1 MSGYEIIVI
10 VLMIMGLSEG
20 ITTRI
25 KITAKAAIQCGYLNK
40 PFKKLTREFAA
51 WLPLGFNMA
60 QKNTKLNMKYQI
72 Y

>member
-1 MSGYEIIVI
+1 MSDYEIIVI

-40 PFKKLTREFAA
+40 PQYNIVREHKNPTSKLEILDT
-51 WLPLGFNMA
+51 N
-60 QKNTKLNMKYQI
+60 
-72 Y
+72 